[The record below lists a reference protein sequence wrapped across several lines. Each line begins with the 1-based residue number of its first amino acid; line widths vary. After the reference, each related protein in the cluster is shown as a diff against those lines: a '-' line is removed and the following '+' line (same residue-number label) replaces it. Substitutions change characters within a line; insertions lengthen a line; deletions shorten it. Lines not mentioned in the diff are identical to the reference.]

1 MGVLRKVIV
10 ALAAA
15 PAAAQLFPVRGSDS
29 SLKFAVHDDGTCEGS
44 GRFVAPRL
52 EAREVLVI
60 RDVDVLQQ
68 FEAIKATTA
77 QAKAARDGE
86 LADVHAAAKANAA
99 ADGSLAER
107 VTNVEAV
114 AVLADETNQAQEAAI
129 AKVAGDMRAA
139 LEQKQ
144 TKDDELAAATKAEVD
159 ARFTRK
165 QDADDALATTTKAE
179 VDAKFTA
186 IDEQFKQ
193 KQEKDDALAAT
204 TKTDVDAKFK
214 QKQEQDDALAATTKT
229 EVDGKFAAIDER
241 LKQKQEKDDELAAT
255 TKTEVDGKLP
265 FKNLRSRTGET
276 RAV

>member
-114 AVLADETNQAQEAAI
+114 AVLADETNQAQETAI
-129 AKVAGDMRAA
+129 AKVAGDMHAA

-144 TKDDELAAATKAEVD
+144 TKDDELAAATKADVD
-159 ARFTRK
+159 ARFKQK
-165 QDADDALATTTKAE
+165 QDADDALASTTKAE
-179 VDAKFTA
+179 VDGKLTA

-193 KQEKDDALAAT
+193 KQEK
-204 TKTDVDAKFK
+204 
-214 QKQEQDDALAATTKT
+214 DDALAATTKT

-255 TKTEVDGKLP
+255 T
-265 FKNLRSRTGET
+265 
-276 RAV
+276 